1 MKSDNHPRLFCDVM
15 LGRLARRLRLLG
27 LDVRYEPGVRG
38 LQAYR
43 RAKADRR
50 LFLTRHQKLKGLP
63 DVLLLESE
71 NTDRQLEEVREVLGI
86 PQEKP
91 RSESQA
97 RSRCPVCN
105 EVLKKISR
113 DQARPAV
120 PFYIYQIHNDFRRCP
135 QCQRVFWPGSH
146 VQKMFKQGGK

>member
-1 MKSDNHPRLFCDVM
+1 M
-15 LGRLARRLRLLG
+15 LGRLARRLRQLG
-27 LDVRYEPGVRG
+27 LDVRYDPGVRG

-50 LFLTRHQKLKGLP
+50 LFLTRYQRLKGLP

-71 NTDRQLEEVREVLGI
+71 NTDRQIEEVRQALGI
-86 PQEKP
+86 TAEKAATGP
-91 RSESQA
+91 ELLT
-97 RSRCPVCN
+97 RCPVCN
-105 EVLKKISR
+105 EVLRKISR

-120 PFYIYQIHNDFRRCP
+120 PFYIYQIHTEFRRCP

-146 VQKMFKQGGK
+146 VQKMSKPGGK